1 MEIPAP
7 FLDDQVTALLRA
19 LAEQACEYAFILM
32 DAQGNIAW
40 WNCGA
45 ETIFGLSPEQ
55 AIGRHSSIIF
65 TPEDRQ
71 RGIAQLELAIATRG
85 AIAEDDRWHMR
96 ADGSRFWSSGAMIA
110 LRDDDGRLMGFGKLV
125 RDRTKLKEQ
134 VEMLREEGR
143 VAREAEGNQKVGI
156 ATLAHEM
163 RNVLAVFT
171 HGTKLLRT
179 QGESAERRQELL
191 EMMDQQTTIVH
202 RLTEDLLD
210 ISRIGIG
217 KLQLELSEVVLQEV
231 IDQVVAGVS
240 ARATARNLQL
250 EVLAP
255 QWPIKLRAD
264 RARLQ
269 QVLAN
274 LVENAV
280 KYTPA
285 GGRIWV
291 KATIAEPE
299 AVVHVQDTGIGIP
312 SSMLGKIFELFT
324 QVESGEASRGL
335 GIGLSLV
342 KQLVTLHGGSVQ
354 AFSTGEGKGSEFTV
368 RLPM

>member
-1 MEIPAP
+1 MEIPAAFP
-7 FLDDQVTALLRA
+7 EDQVTALLRA
-19 LAEQACEYAFILM
+19 LAEQASAYAFILI

-40 WNCGA
+40 WNSGA
-45 ETIFGLSPEQ
+45 ETIFGLTPAQ
-55 AIGRHSSIIF
+55 AVGQHSSIIF
-65 TPEDRQ
+65 TPQDRQ

-85 AIAEDDRWHMR
+85 AIAEDDRWHLR
-96 ADGSRFWSSGAMIA
+96 ADGSRFWSSGALIA
-110 LRDDDGRLMGFGKLV
+110 LRDKSGQLMGFGKLV

-179 QGESAERRQELL
+179 QGDNPERRQELL
-191 EMMDQQTTIVH
+191 DMMDQQTTVVH

-217 KLQLELSEVVLQEV
+217 KLYLELSDVVLQDV
-231 IDQVVAGVS
+231 IGQVVAGIS
-240 ARATARNLQL
+240 ARAKARNLQI
-250 EVLAP
+250 EILAP
-255 QWPIKLRAD
+255 HAPIQLRAD

-291 KATIAEPE
+291 KATIEEPE

-312 SSMLGKIFELFT
+312 SSMLSKIFDLFT
-324 QVESGEASRGL
+324 QVDSGEASKGL

-342 KQLVTLHGGSVQ
+342 KHLVSLHGGSVQ